1 MSQNSLKQNPDFT
14 KSNANIKVGKFYLLF
29 EGSRSGHPGY
39 IIWKNDEHNLYLA
52 IKFGTSPNKN
62 NKSMNCSL
70 RKGDKENLVY
80 NKLFLGKRKNIGK
93 NELTEMSISDDKLK
107 DLPDDVK
114 ALIKNMEI
122 TNNKEIE
129 SLKTDIKTL
138 QEEKAQLKE
147 DIKNLNKNQDK
158 ELTFQ
163 DYAKIFMEGLN

>member
-1 MSQNSLKQNPDFT
+1 MD
-14 KSNANIKVGKFYLLF
+14 
-29 EGSRSGHPGY
+29 
-39 IIWKNDEHNLYLA
+39 DE
-52 IKFGTSPNKN
+52 
-62 NKSMNCSL
+62 
-70 RKGDKENLVY
+70 
-80 NKLFLGKRKNIGK
+80 
-93 NELTEMSISDDKLK
+93 KLK

-147 DIKNLNKNQDK
+147 DIKNLGKTPEK

>member
-1 MSQNSLKQNPDFT
+1 MD
-14 KSNANIKVGKFYLLF
+14 
-29 EGSRSGHPGY
+29 
-39 IIWKNDEHNLYLA
+39 DE
-52 IKFGTSPNKN
+52 
-62 NKSMNCSL
+62 
-70 RKGDKENLVY
+70 
-80 NKLFLGKRKNIGK
+80 
-93 NELTEMSISDDKLK
+93 KLK

-147 DIKNLNKNQDK
+147 DIKNLNKTPEK

>member
-1 MSQNSLKQNPDFT
+1 MD
-14 KSNANIKVGKFYLLF
+14 
-29 EGSRSGHPGY
+29 
-39 IIWKNDEHNLYLA
+39 DE
-52 IKFGTSPNKN
+52 
-62 NKSMNCSL
+62 
-70 RKGDKENLVY
+70 
-80 NKLFLGKRKNIGK
+80 
-93 NELTEMSISDDKLK
+93 KLK

-114 ALIKNMEI
+114 AMIKNMEL

-129 SLKTDIKTL
+129 ALKTDIKTL

>member
-1 MSQNSLKQNPDFT
+1 MD
-14 KSNANIKVGKFYLLF
+14 
-29 EGSRSGHPGY
+29 
-39 IIWKNDEHNLYLA
+39 
-52 IKFGTSPNKN
+52 
-62 NKSMNCSL
+62 
-70 RKGDKENLVY
+70 
-80 NKLFLGKRKNIGK
+80 
-93 NELTEMSISDDKLK
+93 DDKLK